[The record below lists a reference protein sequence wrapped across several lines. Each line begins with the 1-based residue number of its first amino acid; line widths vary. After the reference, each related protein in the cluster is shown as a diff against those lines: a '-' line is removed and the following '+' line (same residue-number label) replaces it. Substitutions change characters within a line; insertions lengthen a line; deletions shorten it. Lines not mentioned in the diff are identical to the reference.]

1 MHEHYRWIWF
11 AVLGLSFSLL
21 GIALTVQE
29 VVGSLGVR
37 WDVLLPGLVVLAGLL
52 VAGSASIA
60 GRRRAT
66 H

>member
-11 AVLGLSFSLL
+11 AVLGLSFALL

-37 WDVLLPGLVVLAGLL
+37 WDVLLPSLVVLAGLL
-52 VAGSASIA
+52 VAASATIA
-60 GRRRAT
+60 GRWRASS
-66 H
+66 

>member
-11 AVLGLSFSLL
+11 AVLGLSFFLL

-37 WDVLLPGLVVLAGLL
+37 WGLLLPGLVVLAGLL
-52 VAGSASIA
+52 VAGSAAIA
-60 GRRRAT
+60 GRRRANG
-66 H
+66 

>member
-37 WDVLLPGLVVLAGLL
+37 WSVLLPGLVILAGLL
-52 VAGSASIA
+52 VAGSAAIA
-60 GRRRAT
+60 SRRRANN
-66 H
+66 

>member
-37 WDVLLPGLVVLAGLL
+37 WDVLLPSLVVLAGLL
-52 VAGSASIA
+52 VAGSATIV
-60 GRRRAT
+60 GRRRASS
-66 H
+66 

>member
-1 MHEHYRWIWF
+1 MHEHHRWIWF

-52 VAGSASIA
+52 VAGSAAIA
-60 GRRRAT
+60 GRRQAT
-66 H
+66 N

>member
-1 MHEHYRWIWF
+1 MREHYRWIWF